1 MGDTIY
7 GDQMIRATD
16 IKKSYGKKNNNYIN
30 VLQGISLEIH
40 TGEYVAICGKSGSG
54 KTTLLNILSGL
65 SLPSAGNVFYDDIN
79 INMLKS
85 EEIASFRRNNIGFVF
100 QSFYLEPEY
109 TVYQNAELPLLFS
122 NSEKVRDEVIR
133 QLEKAGLSE
142 KQKVKAKYLSGGE
155 QQRLC
160 IARALANHPN
170 VIFAD
175 EPCGNLDSENT
186 ETIMKIFD
194 DLHESGKTIIMVTHD
209 LESARRAD
217 RIIWLKDGKIVNEED
232 VL

>member
-100 QSFYLEPEY
+100 QSFYLEPE
-109 TVYQNAELPLLFS
+109 
-122 NSEKVRDEVIR
+122 
-133 QLEKAGLSE
+133 
-142 KQKVKAKYLSGGE
+142 
-155 QQRLC
+155 
-160 IARALANHPN
+160 
-170 VIFAD
+170 
-175 EPCGNLDSENT
+175 
-186 ETIMKIFD
+186 
-194 DLHESGKTIIMVTHD
+194 
-209 LESARRAD
+209 
-217 RIIWLKDGKIVNEED
+217 
-232 VL
+232 

>member
-109 TVYQNAELPLLFS
+109 TVYQNAELPRCFL
-122 NSEKVRDEVIR
+122 I
-133 QLEKAGLSE
+133 
-142 KQKVKAKYLSGGE
+142 VKK
-155 QQRLC
+155 
-160 IARALANHPN
+160 
-170 VIFAD
+170 
-175 EPCGNLDSENT
+175 
-186 ETIMKIFD
+186 
-194 DLHESGKTIIMVTHD
+194 
-209 LESARRAD
+209 
-217 RIIWLKDGKIVNEED
+217 
-232 VL
+232 